1 MLYGTETNPAEENNL
16 LLKTNVSEKS
26 VVQMKRTQ
34 SMTDENS
41 PVNEVASARFD
52 SVKNFRDVKN
62 VASKFSS
69 IFAYLPV
76 AWTLK
81 ILACS

>member
-16 LLKTNVSEKS
+16 LKTNISEKS

-34 SMTDENS
+34 SEIDENS
-41 PVNEVASARFD
+41 PVNEEPTARFD
-52 SVKNFRDVKN
+52 SVKNFRDMRN
-62 VASKFSS
+62 AASKFSFILS
-69 IFAYLPV
+69 CFPLI
-76 AWTLK
+76 WTLK